1 MTTAKPKKYQVKK
14 LSILVYVWLVP
25 LKDLSSG
32 RLLKLTSLTL
42 LIWSE
47 NMLKTLA
54 LVR

>member
-1 MTTAKPKKYQVKK
+1 MPKSD
-14 LSILVYVWLVP
+14 LP

-42 LIWSE
+42 RIWSE

-54 LVR
+54 LAKNKIIEIIR